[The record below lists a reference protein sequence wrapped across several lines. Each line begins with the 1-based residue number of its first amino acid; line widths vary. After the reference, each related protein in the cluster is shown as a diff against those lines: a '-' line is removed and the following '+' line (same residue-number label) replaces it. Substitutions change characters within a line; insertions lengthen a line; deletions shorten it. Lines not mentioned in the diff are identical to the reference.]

1 MSKPTRKPSSPRPAP
16 AVRFAWHHLRG
27 AVPADWEVARFS
39 VEDRD
44 GRLEFANRDGLQ
56 ATASWE
62 PCEREP
68 DRLTTMTAFL
78 ANNLIGRKEAQRRGL
93 RSSDVRTADVGP
105 FLVGWLDEELPV
117 QALAYDRA
125 GGRLIRWIFEGRST
139 PEGRRTVVEPVLR
152 SCDFNDDP
160 KVCEYRLFGIRA
172 VLPRDYRIEDLVVL
186 PANVMMSFEGETSR
200 SRVVLRRWGL
210 AGHLLGGG
218 DLGDFY
224 ARVVRTN
231 KYEILSCEACAI
243 NGGDGRRVR
252 FTAPRQHHGD
262 RYMARR
268 WKNGLA
274 YVWHDRA
281 ANRIEAFEQIG
292 PEKHVELPPET
303 VPGLSVG
310 PAPAKDS

>member
-1 MSKPTRKPSSPRPAP
+1 MSGQSPKNGASRPP
-16 AVRFAWHHLRG
+16 KTVRFAWHHLRG
-27 AVPADWEVARFS
+27 EVPADWEVARFS

-62 PCEREP
+62 PCDREP

-78 ANNLIGRKEAQRRGL
+78 ANNLLGRKEAQRRGL
-93 RSSDVRTADVGP
+93 RSTDVKTAEAGP
-105 FLVGWLDEELPV
+105 FLVGWLDEKLPV

-125 GGRLIRWIFEGRST
+125 GGRLIRWIFEGRTS
-139 PEGRRTVVEPVLR
+139 EKGRREVVQPVLR
-152 SCDFNDDP
+152 SCNFNDDP
-160 KVCEYRLFGIRA
+160 ETCEYNLFGIRA

-186 PANVMMSFEGETSR
+186 PANVMMAFEGETSH

-210 AGHLLGGG
+210 AGHLLGDG

-224 ARVVRTN
+224 AGVVRTH
-231 KYEILSCEACAI
+231 KYEILSCERCEI

-252 FTAPRQHHGD
+252 FAAPRQFHGD
-262 RYMARR
+262 RFMARR

-281 ANRIEAFEQIG
+281 ANRIGVFEQIG
-292 PEKHVELPPET
+292 PQTHVELPPET
-303 VPGLSVG
+303 VPGLTVTHALD
-310 PAPAKDS
+310 PL